1 MFHRYFDCN
10 ATSPLSGAAKSAWL
24 RAIDRFWYNASG
36 LYRESAQSR
45 EALETAREQ
54 VAESLKCE
62 PGQIVFTSGA
72 TEANNAIFRWL
83 RDQHP
88 DRSAAI
94 SALEHPSVSH
104 PAGDALLFSSTP
116 YGEADLD
123 SLKEILTSEKIALVS
138 LMAANNETGVIQPWE
153 RAARMVQAS
162 GGLFHCDA
170 AQWIGKLPAAELGQC
185 DFVTGSG
192 HKFGGPQGV
201 GFLKIP
207 ETIRRFST
215 QLGGLQEGG
224 HRAGTE
230 NVPAILAMV
239 AAWNDRA
246 SAPEMSSAGRDAFEQ
261 KLLQAMPEIQI
272 MGASAPRLWNT
283 SLIVFPAHPNT
294 KWLARLSALGFAVST
309 GSACSSGSGASDVLM
324 AMGVEGDAL
333 RRVLRFSGGW
343 DHSMEDWLALAQAVI
358 QVGAEMDQP
367 LPWRG
372 LSVRKP
378 TDDPSQ

>member
-10 ATSPLSGAAKSAWL
+10 ATMPISGVGKSAWL
-24 RAIDRFWYNASG
+24 KAMDRYWYNASG
-36 LYRESAQSR
+36 LYRESAQTR
-45 EALETAREQ
+45 EALEHAREQ
-54 VAESLKCE
+54 VADSLKCE

-83 RDQHP
+83 REQHP
-88 DRSAAI
+88 EWAIAI

-104 PAGDALLFSSTP
+104 PASEALLISSTSH
-116 YGEADLD
+116 GVTDLD
-123 SLKEILTSEKIALVS
+123 SLKEMLTSEKLALVS
-138 LMAANNETGVIQPWE
+138 IMAANNETGVIQPWE
-153 RAARMVQAS
+153 RAAKMVQAN

-207 ETIRRFST
+207 ETVRKFST
-215 QLGGLQEGG
+215 QQGGLQEGG

-246 SAPEMSSAGRDAFEQ
+246 AAPEMSSDGRDAFEQ

-272 MGASAPRLWNT
+272 MGATAPRLWNT

-343 DHSMEDWLALAQAVI
+343 DHSIEDWLALAQAVI
-358 QVGAEMDQP
+358 QVGAEMNQP

-372 LSVRKP
+372 LPVPKP
-378 TDDPSQ
+378 NNAPNL